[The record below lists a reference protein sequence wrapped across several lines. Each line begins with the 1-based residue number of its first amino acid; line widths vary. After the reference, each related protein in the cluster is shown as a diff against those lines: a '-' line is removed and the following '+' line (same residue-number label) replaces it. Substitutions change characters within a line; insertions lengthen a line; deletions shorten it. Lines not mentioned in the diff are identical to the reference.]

1 MKNNIFFLSLCFAL
15 CLILIGCA
23 SKDTTHFT
31 GQPEVSASAADT
43 SEIQNTESAETVT
56 ESAPPEEMPDPSVSA
71 EEETQ
76 FLRSFR
82 EHISLHTVHPELDL
96 HFFDEAAISLWR
108 DFLFAQLP
116 AYQSEIDALNQ
127 KREQLQSAAAQQNIS
142 STQRTL

>member
-15 CLILIGCA
+15 CLILMGCA

-43 SEIQNTESAETVT
+43 SEIQNTESAEAVT

-82 EHISLHTVHPELDL
+82 EHISLHTVHLL
-96 HFFDEAAISLWR
+96 ISHMNYVL
-108 DFLFAQLP
+108 L
-116 AYQSEIDALNQ
+116 
-127 KREQLQSAAAQQNIS
+127 
-142 STQRTL
+142 